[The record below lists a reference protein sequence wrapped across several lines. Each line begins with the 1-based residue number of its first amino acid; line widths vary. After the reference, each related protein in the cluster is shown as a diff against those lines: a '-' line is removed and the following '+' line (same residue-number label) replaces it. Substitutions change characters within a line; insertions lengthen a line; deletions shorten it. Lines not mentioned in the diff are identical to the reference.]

1 MEKLFLSHFFINFAS
16 MKRIV
21 ATFIVILSFVPIFAQ
36 KKEINAAIDN
46 LKANKDLDKVE
57 ASMTTLLKDS
67 SNIRNEKI
75 WDLLFES
82 LKKQYQ
88 AGNEKLYL
96 KQKYDTASLFN
107 IASRMFALMTR
118 YDSIESEPDKRGK
131 VKFKMRKQNS
141 NTLNFLRPNL
151 FNGGIYYIGKQKYS
165 LAYSLLDQYVSAAEM
180 PIFKSYNYSVKD
192 KNLPTAAYW
201 AAYCGYKLNDPQKV
215 LHNTYLALKD
225 KEHTESMM
233 QYLAATYM
241 LENDTTRS
249 IETLEEGFSLY
260 PKSEYF
266 FSHLMDYYSMNSN
279 WEKANVMTNKAIK
292 ADSTNLRAWIAK
304 STILIN
310 SGEYENSFRISQTIL
325 RKDSTLDEAW
335 LNAGL
340 AKYNQGVNIEHDTRD
355 FKQKRKQIL
364 QYYKEA
370 LPYLEKYR
378 VLCPNNADKWAMP
391 LYSIYLNLNMGKQF
405 DEIDEIIKKL
415 KNA

>member
-1 MEKLFLSHFFINFAS
+1 

-21 ATFIVILSFVPIFAQ
+21 ATFILILSFAPIFAQ

-57 ASMTTLLKDS
+57 ASMMTLLKDS
-67 SNIRNEKI
+67 SNTSNDKI
-75 WDLLFES
+75 WNLLFES

-96 KQKYDTASLFN
+96 KQNYDTASLFN

-118 YDSIESEPDKRGK
+118 YDSIEATPDKRGK
-131 VKFKMRKQNS
+131 VKIKMRKQNS
-141 NTLNFLRPNL
+141 NTLNSLRPNL
-151 FNGGIYYIGKQKYS
+151 FNGGIYYIGKQNYS
-165 LAYSLLDQYVSAAEM
+165 QAYTLFDQYVSAAEM

-192 KNLPTAAYW
+192 INLPKAAYW

-266 FSHLMDYYSMNSN
+266 FSHLMDYYSKNSN
-279 WEKANVMTNKAIK
+279 WAKANVMTNKAIK

-310 SGEYENSFRISQTIL
+310 SGEYENSFRISQSIL
-325 RKDSTLDEAW
+325 KKDSTLEEAW

-340 AKYNQGVNIEHDTRD
+340 AKYNQGVNMEHDTQD
-355 FKQKRKQIL
+355 FKLKRQQIL

-378 VLCPNNADKWAMP
+378 TLCPNNADKWAMP

-405 DEIDEIIKKL
+405 DEIDGIINKL
-415 KNA
+415 KNT

>member
-1 MEKLFLSHFFINFAS
+1 

-21 ATFIVILSFVPIFAQ
+21 ATFILILSFAPIFAQ

-57 ASMTTLLKDS
+57 ASMMTLLKDS
-67 SNIRNEKI
+67 SNTSNDKI

-96 KQKYDTASLFN
+96 KQNYDTASLFN
-107 IASRMFALMTR
+107 IASRMFTFMTR
-118 YDSIESEPDKRGK
+118 YDSIEAKPDKRGR
-131 VKFKMRKQNS
+131 VKLKMRKQNS
-141 NTLNFLRPNL
+141 NTLNSLRPNL
-151 FNGGIYYIGKQKYS
+151 FNGGIYYIGKQNYS
-165 LAYSLLDQYVSAAEM
+165 QAYTLFDQYVSAAEM

-192 KNLPTAAYW
+192 INLPKAAYW

-266 FSHLMDYYSMNSN
+266 FSHLMDYYSKNSN
-279 WEKANVMTNKAIK
+279 WAKANVMTNKAIK

-310 SGEYENSFRISQTIL
+310 SGEYENSFRISQSIL
-325 RKDSTLDEAW
+325 KKDSTLEEAW

-340 AKYNQGVNIEHDTRD
+340 AKYNQGVNMEHDTQD
-355 FKQKRKQIL
+355 FKLKRQQIL

-378 VLCPNNADKWAMP
+378 TLCPNNADKWAMP

-405 DEIDEIIKKL
+405 DEIDGIINKL
-415 KNA
+415 KNT

>member
-165 LAYSLLDQYVSAAEM
+165 LAYRLLDQYVSAAEM

>member
-1 MEKLFLSHFFINFAS
+1 

-21 ATFIVILSFVPIFAQ
+21 ATFILILSFAPIFAQ

-57 ASMTTLLKDS
+57 ASMMTLLKDS
-67 SNIRNEKI
+67 SNTSNDKI

-96 KQKYDTASLFN
+96 KQNYDTASLFN
-107 IASRMFALMTR
+107 IASRMFTFMTR
-118 YDSIESEPDKRGK
+118 YDSIEAKPDKRGR
-131 VKFKMRKQNS
+131 VKLKMRKQNS
-141 NTLNFLRPNL
+141 NTLNSLRPNL
-151 FNGGIYYIGKQKYS
+151 FNGGIYYIGKQNYS
-165 LAYSLLDQYVSAAEM
+165 QAYTLFDQYVSAAEM

-192 KNLPTAAYW
+192 INLPKAAYW

-266 FSHLMDYYSMNSN
+266 FSHLMDYYSKNSN
-279 WEKANVMTNKAIK
+279 WAKANVMTNKAIK

-310 SGEYENSFRISQTIL
+310 SGEYENSFRISQSIL
-325 RKDSTLDEAW
+325 KKDSTLEEAW

-340 AKYNQGVNIEHDTRD
+340 AKYNQGVNMEHDTQD
-355 FKQKRKQIL
+355 FKLKRQQIL

-378 VLCPNNADKWAMP
+378 TLCPNNADKWAMP

-405 DEIDEIIKKL
+405 DEIDEIINKL
-415 KNA
+415 KNT

>member
-1 MEKLFLSHFFINFAS
+1 

-21 ATFIVILSFVPIFAQ
+21 TTIILILSFIPIFAQ
-36 KKEINAAIDN
+36 KKEINTAIDN

-75 WDLLFES
+75 WNLLFES

-107 IASRMFALMTR
+107 IASRMFAMMTR
-118 YDSIESEPDKRGK
+118 YDSIEAEPDKKGK
-131 VKFKMRKQNS
+131 VKLKMRKQNS
-141 NTLNFLRPNL
+141 NTLNSLRPNL
-151 FNGGIYYIGKQKYS
+151 FNGGIFFIGKQNYS
-165 LAYSLLDQYVSAAEM
+165 QAYTILDQYISAAEM
-180 PIFKSYNYSVKD
+180 PIFKSYNYSAKD
-192 KNLPTAAYW
+192 KNLPKAAYW
-201 AAYCGYKLNDPQKV
+201 AAYCGYKLNNPQKV

-225 KEHTESMM
+225 KEHFESMM

-266 FSHLMDYYSMNSN
+266 FSHLMDYYSKNSN
-279 WEKANVMTNKAIK
+279 WAKATIVTNKAIK
-292 ADSTNLRAWIAK
+292 ADSTNMRAWIAK

-310 SGEYENSFRISQTIL
+310 TGDYENSFRVSQSIL
-325 RKDSTLDEAW
+325 KKDSTLEDAW

-340 AKYNQGVNIEHDTRD
+340 AKYNQGVNIEHDTNN
-355 FKQKRKQIL
+355 FKQKRQQVL
-364 QYYKEA
+364 HYYKEA

-378 VLCPNNADKWAMP
+378 TLCPNNVDKWAMP

-405 DEIDEIIKKL
+405 DEIDEIIKKN
-415 KNA
+415 K

>member
-1 MEKLFLSHFFINFAS
+1 

-21 ATFIVILSFVPIFAQ
+21 TTIILILSFVPIFAQ

-57 ASMTTLLKDS
+57 ASMMTLLKDS
-67 SNIRNEKI
+67 SNTSNEKI

-107 IASRMFALMTR
+107 IASRMFALMTK
-118 YDSIESEPDKRGK
+118 YDSIEARPDKKGK

-141 NTLNFLRPNL
+141 NTLNSLRPNL
-151 FNGGIYYIGKQKYS
+151 FNGGIFFIGKQDYS
-165 LAYSLLDQYVSAAEM
+165 KAYTFLDQYVSAVDM
-180 PIFKSYNYSVKD
+180 PIFKSYNYSVSD
-192 KNLPTAAYW
+192 KNLPKAAYW
-201 AAYCGYKLNDPQKV
+201 AAYCGYKLNNPQMV

-225 KEHTESMM
+225 KEHYESMM

-241 LENDTTRS
+241 LDKDTTRC
-249 IETLEEGFSLY
+249 IETMEEGFSKY

-266 FSHLMDYYSMNSN
+266 FSHLMDYYSRKAN
-279 WEKANVMTNKAIK
+279 WEKATVLTDTAIK
-292 ADSTNLRAWIAK
+292 ADSTNLVAWIAK
-304 STILIN
+304 STVLIN
-310 SGEYENSFRISQTIL
+310 TGDYENSFLISQSVL
-325 RKDSTLDEAW
+325 QKDSTLEDAW

-340 AKYNQGVNIEHDTRD
+340 AKYNQGVKIEHSSMD
-355 FKQKRKQIL
+355 FKQKRVKIL
-364 QYYKEA
+364 QRYKEA

-378 VLCPNNADKWAMP
+378 SLCPNDADKWAMP

-405 DEIDEIIKKL
+405 DEIDEIIKKQ
-415 KNA
+415 K

>member
-21 ATFIVILSFVPIFAQ
+21 ATFIIILSFAPIFAQ
-36 KKEINAAIDN
+36 KKEINTAIDN

-57 ASMTTLLKDS
+57 ASMMTLLKDS

-96 KQKYDTASLFN
+96 KQQYDTASLFN

-118 YDSIESEPDKRGK
+118 YDSIEATPDKRGK
-131 VKFKMRKQNS
+131 VKIKMRKQNS
-141 NTLNFLRPNL
+141 NTLNSLRPNL
-151 FNGGIYYIGKQKYS
+151 FNGGIYYIGKLKYS
-165 LAYSLLDQYVSAAEM
+165 QAYTLFDQYVSAAEM

-192 KNLPTAAYW
+192 TNLPKAAYW

-225 KEHTESMM
+225 KEHTELMM

-266 FSHLMDYYSMNSN
+266 FSHLMDYYSKNSN
-279 WEKANVMTNKAIK
+279 WAKANVMTNKAIK

-310 SGEYENSFRISQTIL
+310 SGEYENSFRISQSIL
-325 RKDSTLDEAW
+325 KKDSTLEEAW

-340 AKYNQGVNIEHDTRD
+340 AKYNLGVNIEHDTQD
-355 FKQKRKQIL
+355 FKQKRQQIL

-378 VLCPNNADKWAMP
+378 TLCPNNADKWAMP

>member
-1 MEKLFLSHFFINFAS
+1 

-21 ATFIVILSFVPIFAQ
+21 ATFILILSFAPIFAQ

-57 ASMTTLLKDS
+57 ASMMTLLKDS
-67 SNIRNEKI
+67 SNTSNDKI

-96 KQKYDTASLFN
+96 KQNYDTASLFN
-107 IASRMFALMTR
+107 IASRMFTLMTR
-118 YDSIESEPDKRGK
+118 YDSIEATPDKRGK
-131 VKFKMRKQNS
+131 VKIKMRKQNS
-141 NTLNFLRPNL
+141 NTLNSLRPNL
-151 FNGGIYYIGKQKYS
+151 FNGGIYYIGKQNYS
-165 LAYSLLDQYVSAAEM
+165 QAYTLFDQYVSAAEM

-192 KNLPTAAYW
+192 INLPKAAYW

-266 FSHLMDYYSMNSN
+266 FSHLMDYYSKNSN
-279 WEKANVMTNKAIK
+279 WAEANVMTNKAIK

-310 SGEYENSFRISQTIL
+310 SGEYENSFRISQSIL
-325 RKDSTLDEAW
+325 KKDSTLEEAW

-340 AKYNQGVNIEHDTRD
+340 AKYNQGVNMEHDTQD
-355 FKQKRKQIL
+355 FKLKRQQIL

-378 VLCPNNADKWAMP
+378 TLCPNNADKWAMP

-405 DEIDEIIKKL
+405 DEIDGIINKL
-415 KNA
+415 KNT

>member
-1 MEKLFLSHFFINFAS
+1 

-21 ATFIVILSFVPIFAQ
+21 TSIILILSFIPIFAQ

-46 LKANKDLDKVE
+46 LKANKDLEKVE
-57 ASMTTLLKDS
+57 VSMMTLLKDS
-67 SNIRNEKI
+67 SNISNEKI
-75 WDLLFES
+75 WNLLFES

-88 AGNEKLYL
+88 VGNEKLYL

-107 IASRMFALMTR
+107 IASRMFAVMTR
-118 YDSIESEPDKRGK
+118 YDSIEAEPDKKGK
-131 VKFKMRKQNS
+131 VRLKMRKQNS
-141 NTLNFLRPNL
+141 NALNSLRPNL
-151 FNGGIYYIGKQKYS
+151 FNGGIFFIGKHNYS
-165 LAYSLLDQYVSAAEM
+165 QAYTLLDQYVSAAEM

-201 AAYCGYKLNDPQKV
+201 AAYCGYKLNDTQKV

-225 KEHTESMM
+225 KEHYESML

-249 IETLEEGFSLY
+249 IETLEEGFSQY
-260 PKSEYF
+260 PKSGYF
-266 FSHLMDYYSMNSN
+266 FSHLMDYYSKEAN
-279 WEKANVMTNKAIK
+279 WDKATLLTDKAIK
-292 ADSTNLRAWIAK
+292 ADSANTMAWIAQ

-310 SGEYENSFRISQTIL
+310 SGDYENSFRVAQSIL
-325 RKDSTLDEAW
+325 KKDSTIDEAW

-340 AKYNQGVNIEHDTRD
+340 ARYNQGVNIEHDTNN
-355 FKQKRKQIL
+355 FKQKRKQVL
-364 QYYKEA
+364 HYYKEA

-378 VLCPNNADKWAMP
+378 SLCPNNVDKWAMP

-405 DEIDEIIKKL
+405 DEIDELMKKQKKHIEFRPAAEIK
-415 KNA
+415 NR

>member
-1 MEKLFLSHFFINFAS
+1 

-21 ATFIVILSFVPIFAQ
+21 ATFILILSFAPIFAQ

-57 ASMTTLLKDS
+57 ASMMTLLKDS
-67 SNIRNEKI
+67 SNTSNDKI
-75 WDLLFES
+75 WNLLFES

-96 KQKYDTASLFN
+96 KQNYDTASLFN

-118 YDSIESEPDKRGK
+118 YDSIEATPDKRGK
-131 VKFKMRKQNS
+131 VKIKMRKQNS
-141 NTLNFLRPNL
+141 NTLNSLRPNL
-151 FNGGIYYIGKQKYS
+151 FNGGIYYIGKQNYS
-165 LAYSLLDQYVSAAEM
+165 QAYTLFDQYVSAAEM

-192 KNLPTAAYW
+192 INLPKAAYW

-266 FSHLMDYYSMNSN
+266 FSHLMDYYSKNSN
-279 WEKANVMTNKAIK
+279 WAKANVMTNKAIK

-310 SGEYENSFRISQTIL
+310 SGEYENSFRISQSIL
-325 RKDSTLDEAW
+325 KKDSTLEEAW

-340 AKYNQGVNIEHDTRD
+340 AKYNQGVNMEHDTQD
-355 FKQKRKQIL
+355 FKLKRQQIL

-378 VLCPNNADKWAMP
+378 TLCPNNADKWAMP

-405 DEIDEIIKKL
+405 DEIDEIINKL
-415 KNA
+415 KNT

>member
-21 ATFIVILSFVPIFAQ
+21 ATFIIILSFAPIFAQ
-36 KKEINAAIDN
+36 KKEINTAIDN

-57 ASMTTLLKDS
+57 ASMMTLLKDS

-118 YDSIESEPDKRGK
+118 YDSIESTPDKKGK
-131 VKFKMRKQNS
+131 VKIKMRKQNS
-141 NTLNFLRPNL
+141 NTLNSLRPNL
-151 FNGGIYYIGKQKYS
+151 FNGGIYYIGKMKYS
-165 LAYSLLDQYVSAAEM
+165 QAYTLFDQYVSAAEM

-192 KNLPTAAYW
+192 TNLPKAAYW

-266 FSHLMDYYSMNSN
+266 FSHLMDYYSKNSN
-279 WEKANVMTNKAIK
+279 WAKANVMTNKAIK

-310 SGEYENSFRISQTIL
+310 SGEYENSFRISQSIL
-325 RKDSTLDEAW
+325 KKDSTLEEAW

-340 AKYNQGVNIEHDTRD
+340 AKYNLGVNIEHDTQD
-355 FKQKRKQIL
+355 FKQKRQQIL

-378 VLCPNNADKWAMP
+378 TLCPNNADKWAMP

>member
-1 MEKLFLSHFFINFAS
+1 MEKIFISHFFINFAT

-21 ATFIVILSFVPIFAQ
+21 TAIIILLSFIPIFAQ

-57 ASMTTLLKDS
+57 VSMTTLLKDS
-67 SNIRNEKI
+67 SNINNEKI
-75 WDLLFES
+75 WNLLFES

-107 IASRMFALMTR
+107 IASRMFTMMSR
-118 YDSIESEPDKRGK
+118 YDSIEAEPDKKGK
-131 VKFKMRKQNS
+131 VKLKMRKQNS
-141 NTLNFLRPNL
+141 TTLNSLRPNL
-151 FNGGIYYIGKQKYS
+151 FNGGIFFIGKQKYS
-165 LAYSLLDQYVSAAEM
+165 QAYTLLDQYISAAEM
-180 PIFKSYNYSVKD
+180 PIFKSYNSSGKD
-192 KNLPTAAYW
+192 KNLPKAAYW
-201 AAYCGYKLNDPQKV
+201 AAYCGYKLKDPQKV

-225 KEHTESMM
+225 KEHYESMM

-249 IETLEEGFSLY
+249 IETLEEGFSIY

-266 FSHLMDYYSMNSN
+266 FSHLMDYYSKKSN
-279 WEKANVMTNKAIK
+279 WEKAAILTNRAIK
-292 ADSTNLRAWIAK
+292 ADSTNMRAWIAK

-310 SGEYENSFRISQTIL
+310 SGDYENSFQISQSVL
-325 RKDSTLDEAW
+325 KKDSTLEEAW

-340 AKYNQGVNIEHDTRD
+340 AKYNQGVNMEHDTKN
-355 FKQKRKQIL
+355 FKQKRQQAL
-364 QYYKEA
+364 HYYKEA

-378 VLCPNNADKWAMP
+378 SLCPNNADKWAMP

-405 DEIDEIIKKL
+405 DEIDELIKKQ
-415 KNA
+415 K

>member
-1 MEKLFLSHFFINFAS
+1 MEKLSISHFFINFAS

-21 ATFIVILSFVPIFAQ
+21 TTILLILSFVPLFAQ
-36 KKEINAAIDN
+36 KKEINTAIDN

-67 SNIRNEKI
+67 SNISNEKI
-75 WDLLFES
+75 WNLLFES

-107 IASRMFALMTR
+107 IASRMFTVMTR
-118 YDSIESEPDKRGK
+118 YDSIEAEPNGRGK
-131 VKFKMRKQNS
+131 VRLKMRKQNS
-141 NTLNFLRPNL
+141 NTLNSLRPNL
-151 FNGGIYYIGKQKYS
+151 FNGGIFFIGKQNYS
-165 LAYSLLDQYVSAAEM
+165 QAYTLLDQYISSAEM
-180 PIFKSYNYSVKD
+180 PIFKSYNYSAKD
-192 KNLPTAAYW
+192 KNLPKAAYW
-201 AAYCGYKLNDPQKV
+201 ASYCGYKLKDPQKV

-225 KEHTESMM
+225 KVHYESML

-260 PKSEYF
+260 PKSDYF
-266 FSHLMDYYSMNSN
+266 FSHLMDYYSKKSN
-279 WEKANVMTNKAIK
+279 WDKATILTNKAIQ
-292 ADSTNLRAWIAK
+292 ADSTNTKAWIAK

-310 SGEYENSFRISQTIL
+310 SGDYVNSFLISQSIL
-325 RKDSTLDEAW
+325 KKDSTLEDAW

-340 AKYNQGVNIEHDTRD
+340 AKYNQGVNLEHDTKNL
-355 FKQKRKQIL
+355 KQKRQQVL
-364 QYYKEA
+364 HYYKEA
-370 LPYLEKYR
+370 LPYFEKYR
-378 VLCPNNADKWAMP
+378 SLCPNNVDKWAMP

-405 DEIDEIIKKL
+405 DEIDEIIKKQ
-415 KNA
+415 K

>member
-21 ATFIVILSFVPIFAQ
+21 ATFIIILSFAPIFAQ
-36 KKEINAAIDN
+36 KKEINTAIDN

-57 ASMTTLLKDS
+57 ASMMTLLKDS

-118 YDSIESEPDKRGK
+118 YDSIESTPDKKGK
-131 VKFKMRKQNS
+131 VKIKMRKQNS
-141 NTLNFLRPNL
+141 NTLNSLRPNL
-151 FNGGIYYIGKQKYS
+151 FNGGIYYIGKMKYS
-165 LAYSLLDQYVSAAEM
+165 QAYTLFDQYVSAAEM

-192 KNLPTAAYW
+192 TNLPKAAYW

-225 KEHTESMM
+225 KEHTELMM

-266 FSHLMDYYSMNSN
+266 FSHLMDYYSKNSN
-279 WEKANVMTNKAIK
+279 WAKANVMTNKAIK

-310 SGEYENSFRISQTIL
+310 SGEYENSFRISQSIL
-325 RKDSTLDEAW
+325 KKDSTLEEAW

-340 AKYNQGVNIEHDTRD
+340 AKYNLGVNIEHDTQD
-355 FKQKRKQIL
+355 FKQKRQQIL

-378 VLCPNNADKWAMP
+378 TLCPNNADKWAMP

>member
-21 ATFIVILSFVPIFAQ
+21 ATFILILSFVPIFAQ

-141 NTLNFLRPNL
+141 NTLNSLRPNL
-151 FNGGIYYIGKQKYS
+151 FNGGIYYIGKQNYS
-165 LAYSLLDQYVSAAEM
+165 LAYTLLDQYVSAAEM

-279 WEKANVMTNKAIK
+279 WEKANIMTNKAIK

-325 RKDSTLDEAW
+325 RNDSTLEEAW

-415 KNA
+415 KNT

>member
-151 FNGGIYYIGKQKYS
+151 FNGGIYYIGKQNYS

-180 PIFKSYNYSVKD
+180 PIFTSYNYSVKD

>member
-180 PIFKSYNYSVKD
+180 PIFTSYNYSVKD

>member
-1 MEKLFLSHFFINFAS
+1 MEKLSISHFFINFAS

-21 ATFIVILSFVPIFAQ
+21 TTILLILSFVPLFAQ

-67 SNIRNEKI
+67 SNISNEKI
-75 WDLLFES
+75 WNLLFES

-107 IASRMFALMTR
+107 IASRMFTVMTR
-118 YDSIESEPDKRGK
+118 YDSIETEPNRSGK
-131 VKFKMRKQNS
+131 VKLKMRKQNS
-141 NTLNFLRPNL
+141 NTLNSLRPNL
-151 FNGGIYYIGKQKYS
+151 FNGGIFFIGKQNYS
-165 LAYSLLDQYVSAAEM
+165 QAYILFDQYISAADM
-180 PIFKSYNYSVKD
+180 PIFKSYNYSAKD
-192 KNLPTAAYW
+192 KNLPKAAYW
-201 AAYCGYKLNDPQKV
+201 ASYCGYKLKDPQKV

-225 KEHTESMM
+225 KEHYESML

-260 PKSEYF
+260 PKSDYF
-266 FSHLMDYYSMNSN
+266 FSHLMDYYSKKSN
-279 WEKANVMTNKAIK
+279 WDKATILTNKAIQ
-292 ADSTNLRAWIAK
+292 ADSTNTKAWIAK

-310 SGEYENSFRISQTIL
+310 SGDYVNSFQISQSIL
-325 RKDSTLDEAW
+325 KKDSTLEDAW

-340 AKYNQGVNIEHDTRD
+340 AKYNQGVNLEHDTKNL
-355 FKQKRKQIL
+355 KQKRQQVL
-364 QYYKEA
+364 HYYKEA
-370 LPYLEKYR
+370 LPYFEKYR
-378 VLCPNNADKWAMP
+378 SLCPNNVDKWAMP

-405 DEIDEIIKKL
+405 DEIDEIIKKQ
-415 KNA
+415 K

>member
-1 MEKLFLSHFFINFAS
+1 MEKLSISHFFINFAS

-21 ATFIVILSFVPIFAQ
+21 TTILLILSFVPLFAQ
-36 KKEINAAIDN
+36 KKEINTAIDN

-67 SNIRNEKI
+67 SNISNEKI
-75 WDLLFES
+75 WNLLFES

-107 IASRMFALMTR
+107 IASRMFTVITR
-118 YDSIESEPDKRGK
+118 YDSIEAEPNGRGK
-131 VKFKMRKQNS
+131 VRLKMRKQNS
-141 NTLNFLRPNL
+141 NTLNSLRPNL
-151 FNGGIYYIGKQKYS
+151 FNGGIFFIGKQNYS
-165 LAYSLLDQYVSAAEM
+165 QAYTLLDQYISSAEM
-180 PIFKSYNYSVKD
+180 PIFKSYNYSAKD
-192 KNLPTAAYW
+192 KNLPKAAYW
-201 AAYCGYKLNDPQKV
+201 ASYCGYKLKDPQKV

-225 KEHTESMM
+225 KVHYESML

-260 PKSEYF
+260 PKSDYF
-266 FSHLMDYYSMNSN
+266 FSHLMDYYSKKSN
-279 WEKANVMTNKAIK
+279 WDKAITMANKAIQ
-292 ADSTNLRAWIAK
+292 ADSTNTKAWIAK

-310 SGEYENSFRISQTIL
+310 SGDYVNSFLISQSIL
-325 RKDSTLDEAW
+325 KKDSTLEDAW

-340 AKYNQGVNIEHDTRD
+340 AKYNQGVNLEHDTKNL
-355 FKQKRKQIL
+355 KQKRQQVL
-364 QYYKEA
+364 HYYKEA
-370 LPYLEKYR
+370 LPYFEKYR
-378 VLCPNNADKWAMP
+378 SLCPSNVDKWAMP

-405 DEIDEIIKKL
+405 DEIDEIIKKQ
-415 KNA
+415 K